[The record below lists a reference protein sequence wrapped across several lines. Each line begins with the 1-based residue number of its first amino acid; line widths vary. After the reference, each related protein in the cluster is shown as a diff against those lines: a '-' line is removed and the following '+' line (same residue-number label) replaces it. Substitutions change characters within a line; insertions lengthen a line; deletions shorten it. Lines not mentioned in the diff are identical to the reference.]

1 MKAMGSGKLT
11 LLLVFLL
18 IFSMFAGG
26 CAETVRANQ
35 QYPAADLS
43 EYKEKAIF
51 MHVGSPL
58 ILSGHE
64 TKFLDPGNFEVAA
77 MVYKQRTLVP
87 LRAVA
92 EHFGATVSY
101 DPSKHEAIVS
111 YGGKQFVFPIGK
123 ARYQSVESNR
133 STTVDMDTEAL
144 LSNDRTMVPIRLI
157 AEDLLKKHVDYKDGV
172 IVISDEEI
180 SLEGKDGLV
189 NTVKSKIGAA
199 TKA

>member
-18 IFSMFAGG
+18 IFSLFAGG

-58 ILSGHE
+58 ILSGND
-64 TKFLDPGNFEVAA
+64 TKFLDSGNFEVAA
-77 MVYKQRTLVP
+77 MVYKQRALVP
-87 LRAVA
+87 LRAIA

-101 DPSKHEAIVS
+101 DETGHKVIVS
-111 YGGKQFVFPIGK
+111 FEGKQFVFPIGK
-123 ARYQSVESNR
+123 AEYQFI
-133 STTVDMDTEAL
+133 DA
-144 LSNDRTMVPIRLI
+144 
-157 AEDLLKKHVDYKDGV
+157 KKHFDCQNGY
-172 IVISDEEI
+172 
-180 SLEGKDGLV
+180 
-189 NTVKSKIGAA
+189 
-199 TKA
+199 